1 MTEIECVQYS
11 SDHLEWSDESIDYL
25 TRVWLFLFQQNRRE
39 MFYLLFLHPNK
50 INSLKTFKATS
61 VSDLK
66 QIAEKLIEQF
76 GTKRVIAFYGEMGVG
91 KTTLIKELCI
101 VLGVT
106 EIANSPTFSIVNE
119 YVGAEN
125 KSIYH
130 FDFYRIEKEEEVYD
144 LGYEDY
150 FYSDNFCFV
159 EWPEMIPN
167 LLPEDVVKVTL
178 ELDDENNRLI
188 SIAS

>member
-1 MTEIECVQYS
+1 
-11 SDHLEWSDESIDYL
+11 
-25 TRVWLFLFQQNRRE
+25 
-39 MFYLLFLHPNK
+39 MFYLLFLHLNK

-76 GTKRVIAFYGEMGVG
+76 GAKRVIAFYGEMGVG

-159 EWPEMIPN
+159 EWPEKIPN